1 MEKRND
7 KPLLIS
13 ILSMSLITIMAG
25 AAVAPALGVI
35 KQHFA
40 NSNQL
45 FVQMIISMPALFI
58 VLTSFVFPS
67 LCRKLNTK
75 ALVMTGMVLYIVG
88 GCAAGCFDNL
98 ALVLIARALLGIGV
112 GIIMPLSTG
121 LLSFYFP
128 PEQQERLMGYSS
140 AMNQLGGA
148 VATLLSG
155 LLSEI
160 SWRASFLVYLLG
172 LASMVLCAIY
182 LPKDR
187 LDSRETKVS
196 GKSLK
201 EFYPYVV
208 AIFLLML
215 TFFIYPSNFAI
226 ETLREGIILQSL
238 ISVIMAGMDILAFF
252 GGLAFVIVKR
262 SLRDNTKFFAPL
274 LFLLGYAL
282 LCFGGWAGTIA
293 GSVFIGFANGAGI
306 PFLISEASKK
316 AGKTAAATVMPML
329 SAALYLAQFAAPI
342 VMSCVSAALPE
353 GITHL
358 PYCTAVVF
366 AALFVIWSG
375 IMIKE

>member
-1 MEKRND
+1 
-7 KPLLIS
+7 
-13 ILSMSLITIMAG
+13 MSLITIMAG

-40 NSNQL
+40 DSNQL

-67 LCRKLNTK
+67 LCRKMNTK
-75 ALVMTGMVLYIVG
+75 ALVMTGIVMYVVG
-88 GCAAGCFDNL
+88 GCAAGCFDSL
-98 ALVLIARALLGIGV
+98 AHVLIARAVLGIGV

-128 PEQQERLMGYSS
+128 PQQQDKLMGYSS

-155 LLSEI
+155 LLSKI

-172 LASMVLCAIY
+172 LVCMILCALN

-187 LDSRETKVS
+187 LESRENKMS
-196 GKSLK
+196 GKSMK
-201 EFYPYVV
+201 EFTPYAA

-226 ETLREGIILQSL
+226 ETVEEGIIPQSF
-238 ISVIMAGMDILAFF
+238 ISVIMAGMDVLAFF
-252 GGLAFVIVKR
+252 GGLAYVAVKR
-262 SLRDNTKFFAPL
+262 SLRNMTKYFAPL
-274 LFLLGYAL
+274 LFLLGYVL
-282 LCFGGWAGTIA
+282 LCFGGWGGTVS
-293 GSVFIGFANGAGI
+293 GSVLIGFANGAGI

-316 AGKTAAATVMPML
+316 AGKSAAATVMPMM

-342 VMSCVSAALPE
+342 IMSGISAVMPD
-353 GITHL
+353 GIAHL
-358 PYCTAVVF
+358 PYCTAAVF
-366 AALFVIWSG
+366 AALLVIWSG
-375 IMIKE
+375 LTVKE